1 MSRTFTLV
9 DGPSVVDLV
18 TYLGRAQRIEDG
30 SVRLIAG
37 SGVLAAYTAILYPSG
52 LLDSGPTVLGLR
64 TFAVRGAV
72 EFDAVVP
79 MRSLLERLARARDAA
94 PEGYVPVGVPSE
106 VSTVTWAGISPP
118 RGGWKLVDET
128 SAGVL
133 AAAGRAGIE
142 EVAGA
147 LPDGTGEQIVR
158 RVRGEIWGRP
168 VEGLEHVPAGVG
180 FAGIGLGF
188 LSDPDE
194 KVPVFEAGAWTR
206 LSSARGHILVRRRSW
221 SLLG

>member
-9 DGPSVVDLV
+9 DGPSVDDLV
-18 TYLGRAQRIEDG
+18 TYLGRAQRVEDG

-37 SGVLAAYTAILYPSG
+37 SGILAAYTAILYPSG

-64 TFAVRGAV
+64 TFALRGAV

-79 MRSLLERLARARDAA
+79 MRSLLERLERAREATPD
-94 PEGYVPVGVPSE
+94 GYVPVGVPTE

-118 RGGWKLVDET
+118 KGGWKLVGET
-128 SAGVL
+128 SAGIL
-133 AAAGRAGIE
+133 EEAGRAGIAA
-142 EVAGA
+142 VADA

-158 RVRGEIWGRP
+158 RVRGEIWARP
-168 VEGLEHVPAGVG
+168 IEGLEHVPAGVG

-188 LSDPDE
+188 LGDPE
-194 KVPVFEAGAWTR
+194 ERIP
-206 LSSARGHILVRRRSW
+206 
-221 SLLG
+221 